1 MGGRVGEDSPVVRLM
16 LMSGLS
22 IALGGAALAVLLFL
36 VFRLGDAR
44 LLAAPRQSLPKWT
57 GFGVLAAV
65 GVFFLFNVGAR
76 FVQSVLIQSGFFTRI
91 YGESFPLELP
101 ENPSAAQKG
110 AATVRFLWS
119 SAIAFPFAILAMYLL
134 RKAVHLPSSIRVRSL
149 PQGFVAGY
157 LTWLMIT
164 PAAFCV
170 FVLASLGH
178 QALTGKDPEK
188 HPLTQIADLT
198 GPWKW
203 LFVLQTVVIA
213 AVIEEWLF
221 RGVLL
226 PWLAQRKP
234 VPPDTPF
241 TILPSHRP
249 LLILLG
255 ALGVGVAFTF
265 GTDYLIGPAQVQTAF
280 KENFLA
286 AVAAYLIPAVF
297 FLLLLPFDF
306 LLPRLHRL
314 RRFLRIRS
322 AQDVRAIWASSALFA
337 AMHAHVWPSPIP
349 LMVLAMGLGY
359 LYLRTRSLVGPIVV
373 HGMFNAVS
381 AMYLILGGPA

>member
-1 MGGRVGEDSPVVRLM
+1 MGEDSPTVRLM
-16 LMSGLS
+16 LTSGLS
-22 IALGGAALAVLLFL
+22 VALGGAALAVLLFV
-36 VFRLGDAR
+36 VFRLRDTK
-44 LLAAPRQSLPKWT
+44 LNSSPRQPLPKWT

-65 GVFFLFNVGAR
+65 GVFFLFTVGAR
-76 FVQSVLIQSGFFTRI
+76 FIQTILIQSGFFTRI
-91 YGESFPLELP
+91 YGESFPLDLP
-101 ENPSAAQKG
+101 ENPSPAHKG

-134 RKAVHLPSSIRVRSL
+134 RKAVRLPSSSRLSTW

-178 QALTGKDPEK
+178 TALTGKDPET
-188 HPLTQIADLT
+188 HPLTQIGDLS

-234 VPPDTPF
+234 VLPDTPF
-241 TILPSHRP
+241 TILPRHRP
-249 LLILLG
+249 ILILLG

-265 GTDYLIGPAQVQTAF
+265 GSEYLIGPAQVRTAF
-280 KENFLA
+280 KEDPPA
-286 AVAAYLIPAVF
+286 AFATYLIPSGF
-297 FLLLLPFDF
+297 FLLLIPFDF
-306 LLPRLHRL
+306 LLPKLHRL

-322 AQDVRAIWASSALFA
+322 SQDVRAIWASSALFA

-381 AMYLILGGPA
+381 SVYLILGGRT

>member
-1 MGGRVGEDSPVVRLM
+1 MGENSPVVRLM

-22 IALGGAALAVLLFL
+22 VALGGAALAVMVFL
-36 VFRLGDAR
+36 VFRLRDAE
-44 LLAAPRQSLPKWT
+44 LLSSPRQSLPKWT

-76 FVQSVLIQSGFFTRI
+76 FIQTILIQNGFFTRI
-91 YGESFPLELP
+91 YGESFPLDLP
-101 ENPSAAQKG
+101 VNASPAQKG
-110 AATVRFLWS
+110 AATVRLLWS

-134 RKAVHLPSSIRVRSL
+134 RKAVHLRSSTRLRTW

-170 FVLASLGH
+170 FVLASIGH
-178 QALTGKDPEK
+178 FALTGKDPEK
-188 HPLTQIADLT
+188 HPLTQIGDFS

-203 LFVLQTVVIA
+203 LFVIQTVVIA

-241 TILPSHRP
+241 TILPRHRP
-249 LLILLG
+249 MLILLG

-265 GTDYLIGPAQVQTAF
+265 GTEYAQVQTAF
-280 KENFLA
+280 KEDLPA
-286 AVAAYLIPAVF
+286 AFATYLIPAGF
-297 FLLLLPFDF
+297 FLLLIPFDF
-306 LLPRLHRL
+306 LLPKLYRL

-322 AQDVRAIWASSALFA
+322 AQDVRAIWANSALFA

-381 AMYLILGGPA
+381 AVYLILGGPA